1 MKTKKLFF
9 YLLAGLLVSCVPVM
23 SLHPLYTEKDVIF
36 EEKLLGTWVQDTDES
51 IWEFSRVDAN
61 ENTYK
66 LTFSDNEDKKGAF
79 IAHLVKLENR
89 IFLDV
94 YPEDLPSGQANEPNT
109 VERPY
114 NVFFFMPVHTFLKV
128 SSIEPQLKMQLTDDE
143 EFEKLLQEDPNAVE
157 YTSVED
163 TPVLT
168 ASTKELQEFVLKYA
182 DDIRVF
188 SEEIILN
195 RKKSQKPKAPGK
207 QDPNQD

>member
-79 IAHLVKLENR
+79 VAHLVKLENR
-89 IFLDV
+89 IFLDL

-143 EFEKLLQEDPNAVE
+143 ELEKLLQEDPNAVE

-163 TPVLT
+163 ILVLT
-168 ASTKELQEFVLKYA
+168 ASTKELQEFVIKYA
-182 DDIRVF
+182 DDSRVF
-188 SEEIILN
+188 SKEIILN
-195 RKKSQKPKAPGK
+195 RKKNQKPKAPGK